1 MISLYVRCLNSGIFL
16 RTSTRLARSLARA
29 ACSVVA
35 SVSTRTTTA
44 VMLSWPPPA
53 LASATIVLG
62 ASAMSSAVMI
72 SGTSESLR

>member
-16 RTSTRLARSLARA
+16 RTSTLGQIAGARRVLGG
-29 ACSVVA
+29 A
-35 SVSTRTTTA
+35 SPASTRTTTA

-53 LASATIVLG
+53 LASATSVFG